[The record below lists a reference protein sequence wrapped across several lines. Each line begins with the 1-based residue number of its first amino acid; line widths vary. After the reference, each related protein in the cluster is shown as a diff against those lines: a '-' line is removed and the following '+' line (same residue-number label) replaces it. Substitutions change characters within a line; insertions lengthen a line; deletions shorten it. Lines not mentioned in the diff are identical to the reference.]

1 MFNFRKNS
9 GTVRAKIREYLIESA
24 FDYAVDCL
32 GVDSPTDEQIKQFV
46 VDDIKRV
53 MDYRIK
59 QSYGV
64 LSQNMVKSYLLG
76 LALSV
81 DYTYL
86 DEWNRLNEWT
96 NEANKFEDAT
106 EKEIEA
112 ANEKYWNALSAEIMR
127 WDRK

>member
-9 GTVRAKIREYLIESA
+9 ETVHAKIRNYLIESA
-24 FDYAVDCL
+24 FDYAADCL
-32 GVDSPTDEQIKQFV
+32 SIDNPTDEQIKRFV
-46 VDDIKRV
+46 MNDIRRV

-59 QSYGV
+59 QTYSV
-64 LSQNMVKSYLLG
+64 LSQDTVKSYLLG

-81 DYTYL
+81 DYTYI

-96 NEANKFEDAT
+96 NEDNKFEDAT
-106 EKEIEA
+106 EKEVEA
-112 ANEKYWNALSAEIMR
+112 ADEKYWNALSAEIMR